1 MNFRIGR
8 VRWGAGAVAAIA
20 AVSLALGTSPASA
33 AASDG
38 YISGAGDFYDDF
50 GDEGPLSTTSHNNS
64 NATCLWQRILV
75 AEGAEVGNNGGIFT
89 ETDMDG
95 QFGTRTR
102 TATISLQKRWGLTA
116 DGVVGKATFGRA
128 DAYGKLIYVATHNDQ
143 LQRRFEFKYVGKQH
157 QAFRFYRSNT
167 GRWSFYEDMELKYGS
182 YTYNTC
188 D

>member
-1 MNFRIGR
+1 MKLRTAGTC
-8 VRWGAGAVAAIA
+8 WGAATVALITAAGLGLGA
-20 AVSLALGTSPASA
+20 SPVSA

-38 YISGAGDFYDDF
+38 YISGADYFFDDF
-50 GDEGPLSTTSHNNS
+50 GDEGTLSTTSYNNS

-75 AEGAEVGNNGGIFT
+75 AEGANVTSSGGNFK

-95 QFGTRTR
+95 QFGALTR
-102 TATISLQKRWGLTA
+102 TATIDLQKRWGLTA
-116 DGVVGKATFGRA
+116 DGKVGKETFGRA
-128 DAYGKLIYVATHNDQ
+128 DKNLRYVSTQSDQ
-143 LQRRFEFKYVGKQH
+143 LQRRYQFRYVGEKSQSSG
-157 QAFRFYRSNT
+157 FYRSNT